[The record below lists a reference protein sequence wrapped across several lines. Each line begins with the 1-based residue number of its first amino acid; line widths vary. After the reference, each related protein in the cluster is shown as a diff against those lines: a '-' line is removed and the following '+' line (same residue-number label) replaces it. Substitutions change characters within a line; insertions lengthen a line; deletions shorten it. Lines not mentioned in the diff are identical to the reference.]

1 MNLVKGVE
9 TLTYNFQHIQ
19 HKIVKN
25 WISFTFTLTHFQ
37 ELSFSLFES
46 VFCSEE
52 LFFIT
57 KINTC
62 FWQENLN
69 LHNFS
74 VCWEWHISVST
85 FTILTQLKRL
95 TGPCNMQWAAR
106 INFTSLCDR
115 KVEVIANTG
124 WRSDDDGTPTL
135 ARLLELDDSCCCS
148 LHIARTG

>member
-62 FWQENLN
+62 SWQENLN
-69 LHNFS
+69 FHNFS
-74 VCWEWHISVST
+74 VCLELHISVST
-85 FTILTQLKRL
+85 FTI
-95 TGPCNMQWAAR
+95 
-106 INFTSLCDR
+106 NFTPLYDC